1 VLPLVNDYRLATC
14 STRSVIGRGTKALLL
29 PRCHAAPCPPLPA
42 MPFKLTEKHLLDF
55 LTPCEDGEWG
65 PFMDALD
72 PQVRW
77 WITDDEENPL
87 TAAGV
92 YVRLS
97 LSIDCRQQANR
108 PVPSGSRK
116 SEYVPAFPRVE

>member
-1 VLPLVNDYRLATC
+1 
-14 STRSVIGRGTKALLL
+14 
-29 PRCHAAPCPPLPA
+29 

-97 LSIDCRQQANR
+97 LSSDPANK
-108 PVPSGSRK
+108 PVDR
-116 SEYVPAFPRVE
+116 FRVEVESRGTSHFGLSTR